1 MEQGGNRTT
10 STVVGGL
17 VDACQDDNVD
27 RQQGQGQVEQDHL
40 RPSFADLPT
49 KHVPCEIVL
58 QQERGQGELWELWKF
73 Y

>member
-10 STVVGGL
+10 STIVGGL
-17 VDACQDDNVD
+17 VDACQDDDVD

-49 KHVPCEIVL
+49 KRNMSLNRYHMVSCMC
-58 QQERGQGELWELWKF
+58 
-73 Y
+73 